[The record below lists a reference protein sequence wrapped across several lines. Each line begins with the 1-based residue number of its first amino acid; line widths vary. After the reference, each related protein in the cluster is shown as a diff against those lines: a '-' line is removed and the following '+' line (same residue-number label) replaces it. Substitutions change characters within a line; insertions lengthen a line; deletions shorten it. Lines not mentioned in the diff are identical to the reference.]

1 MNELYAEAVVK
12 RKDTFTTIGL
22 RVLMIIGALAG
33 FFLIMTGNLLSFLGV
48 AILVAVFYFYP
59 RLSVEYEYVFVDG
72 QLDFDK
78 ISGKSKRKTMLRIDF
93 EQVDIMAPVNS
104 HALDSY
110 RHIQLEKKDFTSQNK
125 DSKPYAVIVNKDN
138 KKLMVLFEPND
149 RMLDMIKQKSAR
161 KRNILKTHEAAADLR
176 ICTSLLILYF

>member
-93 EQVDIMAPVNS
+93 EQVEIMAPFNS
-104 HALDSY
+104 AALDNY
-110 RHIQLEKKDFTSQNK
+110 KHLQLETKDFSSLNK
-125 DSKPYAVIVNKDN
+125 DSKPYVIIANAN
-138 KKLMVLFEPND
+138 GKKLKILFEPNEK
-149 RMLDMIKQKSAR
+149 MLAMIKQKSPR
-161 KRNILKTHEAAADLR
+161 KVSN
-176 ICTSLLILYF
+176 Y

>member
-1 MNELYAEAVVK
+1 MLL
-12 RKDTFTTIGL
+12 G
-22 RVLMIIGALAG
+22 G
-33 FFLIMTGNLLSFLGV
+33 FYSFIGV
-48 AILVAVFYFYP
+48 AIVLLVIFFYP
-59 RLSVEYEYVFVDG
+59 RLSVEYEYIYVDG

-78 ISGKSKRKTMLRIDF
+78 IMGKAKRKTMLRIDF

-161 KRNILKTHEAAADLR
+161 KLVT
-176 ICTSLLILYF
+176 Y